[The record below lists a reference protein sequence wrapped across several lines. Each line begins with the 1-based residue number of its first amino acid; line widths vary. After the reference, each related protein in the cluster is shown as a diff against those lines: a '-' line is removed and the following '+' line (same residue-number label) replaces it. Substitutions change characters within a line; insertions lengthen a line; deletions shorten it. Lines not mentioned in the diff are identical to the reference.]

1 MEKKTFVS
9 IKCCFLR
16 EKYVP
21 ARTHYTVGYRPFE
34 KHRKWGNV
42 TFIVVFNNYN
52 TTNNEQEGKKNCF
65 RVYFKKNYYFYFKLI
80 FY

>member
-1 MEKKTFVS
+1 MKKKTFVS

-42 TFIVVFNNYN
+42 TFIVLFNNYN
-52 TTNNEQEGKKNCF
+52 TTNK
-65 RVYFKKNYYFYFKLI
+65 
-80 FY
+80 